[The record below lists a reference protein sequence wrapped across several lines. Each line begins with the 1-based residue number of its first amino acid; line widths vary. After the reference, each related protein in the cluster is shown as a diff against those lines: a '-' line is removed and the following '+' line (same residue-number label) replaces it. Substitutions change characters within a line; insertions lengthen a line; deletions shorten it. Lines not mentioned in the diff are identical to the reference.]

1 MGGGGRALYVGH
13 QGWPAKKI
21 LVFRWSKKAE
31 LALETIIL
39 WQNISVSI
47 FKFSQFL
54 SIKSYQFFKI
64 YKRFDKEREKTP
76 IQQSMRKE
84 NLRKVGFC
92 FITSCFIKPFKM
104 IINHFF
110 YFLSSFAA

>member
-1 MGGGGRALYVGH
+1 MSAILGADQEILKRGWGVAGVGGEGGGGRALYVGH
-13 QGWPAKKI
+13 QGWPVKKI

-31 LALETIIL
+31 IALETIIL

-64 YKRFDKEREKTP
+64 Y
-76 IQQSMRKE
+76 
-84 NLRKVGFC
+84 
-92 FITSCFIKPFKM
+92 
-104 IINHFF
+104 
-110 YFLSSFAA
+110 